1 MKMKIPRVLKIV
13 AYNLLA
19 MVVVAFLICVTVLS
33 CLDGYTKHGQA
44 VVVPDVTGKHVDAAA
59 TMLRESNLDFEV
71 VDYKYKKGSPKDN
84 VLEVVPSAGSKVK
97 EGRRVQLTLSS
108 SNEPM
113 QPLPNVVD
121 NSSLREAEAR
131 LLAAGFSL
139 NPCVR
144 ISGEKDWVYFV
155 LNGNDTLSNGSRI
168 PVGTT
173 LTLVAGDGEDEKEV
187 EEEPIMEES
196 WFE

>member
-1 MKMKIPRVLKIV
+1 MKISRFFKII
-13 AYNLLA
+13 ALNLLA
-19 MVVVAFLICVTVLS
+19 MVIVLFVICATVLS

-44 VVVPDVTGKHVDAAA
+44 VVVPNIAGKHVDVAA
-59 TMLRESNLDFEV
+59 TMLRDNNLDFEV
-71 VDYKYKKGSPKDN
+71 VDYKYKKGEPKDN
-84 VLEVVPSAGSKVK
+84 VLEVVPTVGSKVK

-131 LLAAGFSL
+131 LLATGFSL

-144 ISGEKDWVYFV
+144 ISGEKDWIYFV
-155 LNGNDTLSNGSRI
+155 LHGNDTLKNGSRI
-168 PVGTT
+168 PVGTV
-173 LTLVAGDGEDEKEV
+173 LTLVVGDGEEEKV
-187 EEEPIMEES
+187 VDEEPIIEES